1 MKLSTIF
8 TAFAATIATVAGY
21 ETTGS
26 KQTVDILIDYIIKET
41 PELSQNDVANWENG
55 DTVTLQ
61 YVVNNNEESEI
72 TVVGVTGQFKN
83 PVNNEIVTN
92 LTTGKV
98 GPIAVPPGEAIKF
111 DQKIN
116 VDLIPA
122 NYELIPHVFI
132 AQDSLIKVIPCRGQ
146 LATIVDAAV
155 SFFDPRLI
163 FLELVLLITFAGLI
177 YVGYEIWGK
186 QYFKGVAPVK
196 AKKVSAAKASSPVAS
211 GPSTTSDTGYDT
223 NWIPE
228 SHLKQKKTKKVN

>member
-1 MKLSTIF
+1 MGYAFFFFSGSVKNFPNPLPPPKSIHTHYTYTFRYNEIIHHF

-83 PVNNEIVTN
+83 PINNEIVTN

-111 DQKIN
+111 DQKLM
-116 VDLIPA
+116 LI
-122 NYELIPHVFI
+122 
-132 AQDSLIKVIPCRGQ
+132 
-146 LATIVDAAV
+146 
-155 SFFDPRLI
+155 
-163 FLELVLLITFAGLI
+163 
-177 YVGYEIWGK
+177 
-186 QYFKGVAPVK
+186 
-196 AKKVSAAKASSPVAS
+196 
-211 GPSTTSDTGYDT
+211 
-223 NWIPE
+223 
-228 SHLKQKKTKKVN
+228 